1 MPISQDIVPVVPCE
15 QIQENEWHLHN
26 IWLVAPKYREMK
38 VINLEYLC
46 ISINLYKWGYGRR
59 NQMRFENIE
68 EFDDDE
74 LHSLRIPLG
83 DYLVEIISGK
93 SDEHRTSKFN
103 VSRRTLE
110 RILQIARKCLTVD
123 FMPLYLG
130 LVHLTRDDTHVLD
143 QISLYKWGYGRRN
156 QMNFVNIEEFDDDE
170 LHSQRT
176 PALRMRSDFSATA
189 LGDYLVEIITGES
202 DEYLT
207 SKFNMSSRTLE

>member
-1 MPISQDIVPVVPCE
+1 
-15 QIQENEWHLHN
+15 
-26 IWLVAPKYREMK
+26 
-38 VINLEYLC
+38 
-46 ISINLYKWGYGRR
+46 
-59 NQMRFENIE
+59 MRFENIE

-130 LVHLTRDDTHVLD
+130 LVHLTRDDV
-143 QISLYKWGYGRRN
+143 IARN
-156 QMNFVNIEEFDDDE
+156 LSIPSHI
-170 LHSQRT
+170 L
-176 PALRMRSDFSATA
+176 
-189 LGDYLVEIITGES
+189 
-202 DEYLT
+202 
-207 SKFNMSSRTLE
+207 MSSQFQKLSEAFSGGFY